1 MGEAGSRRGGVSAM
15 SSMELNEIL
24 KIALKG
30 GASDIHLKSGLPP
43 MFRVDGA
50 LVPLKNGERLMPDVL
65 QKMAFGIMNPVQR
78 QRFEESREA
87 DLAYG
92 IPGLGRFRVNVFQQ
106 RGTIGIVFRVIP
118 FGVKS
123 MDQLHLPKVIEKIAM
138 ENRGLILVTGTT
150 GSGKSTTLA
159 SMIDYINSNKT
170 CHIMTIED
178 PIEFLIR
185 DRRSIVNQ
193 REIGVDTQSFANA
206 LRAALRQ
213 DPDVIL
219 VGEMRDFETIETAL
233 TAAETGH
240 LVMSTLHTLDA
251 TETINRII
259 SVFPPYQQKQV
270 RLQLASILKAVI
282 SQRLVPRADGRG
294 RVPAL
299 EVLVTTARVRECVSD
314 KDRTKELHDAIAKG
328 FTTYGMQT
336 FDQSLMSL
344 VKQELVTYD
353 EALKHVSNPDDF
365 ALRFR
370 GIASTSDGTWDDF
383 EKDEDE
389 EEEGGEQPASAARQG
404 PLRGRQAR
412 DRHRHRALLAG
423 PPPETGGCPAGFV
436 RLCGHVDLARPARSA
451 APSCASSRSAAT
463 ASSRARPSCP
473 RATRR
478 CSSRTR
484 AWCRS
489 SASSSARRR
498 ATTRRATTVAEVHA
512 RLRQAQRPR
521 ERRPHRAPP
530 HLLRDARQLLASATT
545 SSATRSPGPGSS

>member
-1 MGEAGSRRGGVSAM
+1 
-15 SSMELNEIL
+15 
-24 KIALKG
+24 
-30 GASDIHLKSGLPP
+30 
-43 MFRVDGA
+43 
-50 LVPLKNGERLMPDVL
+50 
-65 QKMAFGIMNPVQR
+65 MNPVQR
-78 QRFEESREA
+78 QRFEEFREA

-92 IPGLGRFRVNVFQQ
+92 IPGLGRFRVNAFQQ

-299 EVLVTTARVRECVSD
+299 EVLVSTARVRECVSD
-314 KDRTKELHDAIAKG
+314 KDRTKELHDAISKG
-328 FTTYGMQT
+328 CTTYGMQS

-344 VKQELVTYD
+344 VKQALVSYE

-383 EKDEDE
+383 EKDEE
-389 EEEGGEQPASAARQG
+389 EGEEGGENASASGA
-404 PLRGRQAR
+404 
-412 DRHRHRALLAG
+412 
-423 PPPETGGCPAGFV
+423 TGK
-436 RLCGHVDLARPARSA
+436 DKSDA
-451 APSCASSRSAAT
+451 AKPDT
-463 ASSRARPSCP
+463 
-473 RATRR
+473 
-478 CSSRTR
+478 
-484 AWCRS
+484 
-489 SASSSARRR
+489 
-498 ATTRRATTVAEVHA
+498 EIDI
-512 RLRQAQRPR
+512 
-521 ERRPHRAPP
+521 ERF
-530 HLLRDARQLLASATT
+530 
-545 SSATRSPGPGSS
+545 

>member
-1 MGEAGSRRGGVSAM
+1 
-15 SSMELNEIL
+15 MELNDIL

-30 GASDIHLKSGLPP
+30 GASDIHLKPGLPP
-43 MFRVDGA
+43 LFRVDGA
-50 LVPLKNGERLMPDVL
+50 LVPLKNGERLVPDDL
-65 QKMAFGIMNPVQR
+65 GKMAFSIMNPMQK
-78 QRFEESREA
+78 QGFEETREV

-106 RGTIGIVFRVIP
+106 RGTVGIVFRVIP

-123 MDQLHLPKVIEKIAM
+123 IEHLHLPKIIERIAM
-138 ENRGLILVTGTT
+138 EQRGLVLVTGTT

-159 SMIDYINSNKT
+159 GMIDYINSNRT

-193 REIGVDTQSFANA
+193 REIGVDTQSFSNA

-270 RLQLASILKAVI
+270 RLQLSAILRAVV
-282 SQRLVPRADGRG
+282 SQRLVPRADGKG

-299 EVLVTTARVRECVSD
+299 EVLISTARVRECIAD
-314 KDRTKELHDAIAKG
+314 KDRTKELNDAIAKG

-336 FDQSLMSL
+336 FDQSLMQL

-383 EKDEDE
+383 EADDNALAE
-389 EEEGGEQPASAARQG
+389 EEAKSE
-404 PLRGRQAR
+404 
-412 DRHRHRALLAG
+412 
-423 PPPETGGCPAGFV
+423 
-436 RLCGHVDLARPARSA
+436 
-451 APSCASSRSAAT
+451 APSGD
-463 ASSRARPSCP
+463 
-473 RATRR
+473 
-478 CSSRTR
+478 
-484 AWCRS
+484 
-489 SASSSARRR
+489 
-498 ATTRRATTVAEVHA
+498 V
-512 RLRQAQRPR
+512 LDDDFIQRF
-521 ERRPHRAPP
+521 
-530 HLLRDARQLLASATT
+530 
-545 SSATRSPGPGSS
+545 

>member
-1 MGEAGSRRGGVSAM
+1 
-15 SSMELNEIL
+15 MELNEIL
-24 KIALKG
+24 KVAIKG

-50 LVPLKNGERLMPDVL
+50 LVPLKSGDRLTPEELNTIAESMMSSV
-65 QKMAFGIMNPVQR
+65 QKAK
-78 QRFEESREA
+78 FEENREA

-92 IPGLGRFRVNVFQQ
+92 IAGLGRFRVNVFQQ

-118 FGVKS
+118 FGVKTAE
-123 MDQLHLPKVIEKIAM
+123 QLNLPKIIQNISREQ
-138 ENRGLILVTGTT
+138 RGLVLVTGTT

-159 SMIDYINSNKT
+159 AMIEQINSERT
-170 CHIMTIED
+170 SHIMTIED

-193 REIGVDTQSFANA
+193 REIGVDTHSFSNA

-270 RLQLASILKAVI
+270 RLQLATILKAVI
-282 SQRLVPRADGRG
+282 SQRLVPRADGKG

-299 EVLVTTARVRECVSD
+299 EVLVSTAFVRECIGD
-314 KDRTKELHDAIAKG
+314 KDRTKEIPEVISKG
-328 FTTYGMQT
+328 FTTYGMQS

-344 VKQELVTYD
+344 VKDGLVTYD

-370 GIASTSDGTWDDF
+370 GIASTSDSNWSDF
-383 EKDEDE
+383 SGDGEEKAEEEKDEIDDALGD
-389 EEEGGEQPASAARQG
+389 GGDGFSI
-404 PLRGRQAR
+404 
-412 DRHRHRALLAG
+412 DR
-423 PPPETGGCPAGFV
+423 F
-436 RLCGHVDLARPARSA
+436 
-451 APSCASSRSAAT
+451 
-463 ASSRARPSCP
+463 
-473 RATRR
+473 
-478 CSSRTR
+478 
-484 AWCRS
+484 
-489 SASSSARRR
+489 
-498 ATTRRATTVAEVHA
+498 
-512 RLRQAQRPR
+512 
-521 ERRPHRAPP
+521 
-530 HLLRDARQLLASATT
+530 
-545 SSATRSPGPGSS
+545 